1 MTGPSSGAAVRPGSA
16 MADLAPRLLS
26 GVVMAALALGTLWR
40 GGELFVWFWAI
51 AAIIVGWE
59 WQSLVD
65 APARWPRVLATG
77 IAVAAAA
84 FFARRFSPDLSMLV
98 LLAGAG
104 VVAWLGGEKRRLWC
118 GFGVIYAGALAT
130 AVIGLRL
137 SLDGLEAVLWLFAIV
152 WGTDIMAYFGG
163 RTLGGPKLW
172 PRVSPSKTWS
182 GFLVGVTCG
191 SLAGLVALFARD
203 ALVGGA
209 WMGVLALGF
218 VTAILSQG
226 GDLFES
232 SMKRHFGVK
241 DSSHLIPGHGGFMD
255 RLDGFIAAAVFAAL
269 VGGLRNG
276 PVELAI
282 GVLRW

>member
-1 MTGPSSGAAVRPGSA
+1 MTGTSSGAAPAKAGA
-16 MADLAPRLLS
+16 MADLAPRLVS

-51 AAIIVGWE
+51 AAIVVGWE

-65 APARWPRVLATG
+65 APARWPRVATTG
-77 IAVAAAA
+77 VAVAAAA
-84 FFARRFSPDLSMLV
+84 FFARRFSPDLSLFV
-98 LLAGAG
+98 LLVGAG
-104 VVAWLGGEKRRLWC
+104 VAAWLGGEKRRLWC
-118 GFGVIYAGALAT
+118 GFGVIYAGALAV

-137 SLDGLEAVLWLFAIV
+137 SLEGLEAVLWLFAIV

-163 RTLGGPKLW
+163 RALGGPKLW

-182 GFLVGVTCG
+182 GFLVGVSCG
-191 SLAGLVALFARD
+191 ALAGLGALRARD
-203 ALVGGA
+203 ALVDGA
-209 WMGVLALGF
+209 WPGVLALG
-218 VTAILSQG
+218 VITAMLSQG

-232 SMKRHFGVK
+232 SMKRRFGVK

>member
-1 MTGPSSGAAVRPGSA
+1 MTADTDKTATDYRATLNLPDTPFPMRGDRPRREPGWVQRWEKEG
-16 MADLAPRLLS
+16 LYKRLRDARV
-26 GVVMAALALGTLWR
+26 GKP
-40 GGELFVWFWAI
+40 LFVL
-51 AAIIVGWE
+51 
-59 WQSLVD
+59 LV
-65 APARWPRVLATG
+65 
-77 IAVAAAA
+77 
-84 FFARRFSPDLSMLV
+84 
-98 LLAGAG
+98 GAG
-104 VVAWLGGEKRRLWC
+104 VAAWLGGEKRRLWC
-118 GFGVIYAGALAT
+118 GFGVIYAGALAV

-137 SLDGLEAVLWLFAIV
+137 SLEGLEAVLWLFAIV

-163 RTLGGPKLW
+163 RALGGPKLW

-182 GFLVGVTCG
+182 GFLVGVSCG
-191 SLAGLVALFARD
+191 ALAGLGALRARD
-203 ALVGGA
+203 ALVDGA
-209 WMGVLALGF
+209 WPGVLALG
-218 VTAILSQG
+218 VITAMLSQG

-232 SMKRHFGVK
+232 SMKRRFGVK